1 MAKNPKSSRPHMP
14 GYGIAPSRKGLL
26 LWKWAADRLSKSHNY
41 WIATTRADGRPHCVG
56 VWGVWFAGR
65 FYFSSGRESVKSRNL
80 LGQPYCVI
88 CTENAAQPVVLEGIA
103 RVMTEPPNFRL
114 RAAYQQKYKY
124 DLDPAMGPIFVLE
137 PKVAFGFVEYQ
148 MQKTATRWR
157 F

>member
-1 MAKNPKSSRPHMP
+1 
-14 GYGIAPSRKGLL
+14 
-26 LWKWAADRLSKSHNY
+26 
-41 WIATTRADGRPHCVG
+41 
-56 VWGVWFAGR
+56 VWFAGR